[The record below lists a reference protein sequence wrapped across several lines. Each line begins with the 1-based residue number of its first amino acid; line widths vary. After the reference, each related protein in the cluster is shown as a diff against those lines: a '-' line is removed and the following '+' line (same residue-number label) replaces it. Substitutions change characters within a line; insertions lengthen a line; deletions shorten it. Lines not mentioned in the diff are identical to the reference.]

1 MRRRFLHPA
10 LLVLVA
16 ALWAPS
22 AHGEEVAPARF
33 ETKDGFHT
41 LFIPIVEAKKLQNE
55 WSIIARGPLNGQVI
69 ALGIDISLE
78 PPKDKMDAPDFRL
91 KIQGKEGQAFVNA
104 LAEKTGVPL
113 AGRSP
118 RDETTFELLVMSGSV
133 ARLESSTLETT
144 IINLRDDGDYY
155 GEWYLDIDLKRRILK
170 LSEKNMLYR
179 APLINSLMR
188 EGAPQP

>member
-1 MRRRFLHPA
+1 MRRLPLHLV

-16 ALWAPS
+16 ALSAPP
-22 AHGEEVAPARF
+22 ARGEEIAPARF
-33 ETKDGFHT
+33 ETENGFHT
-41 LFIPIVEAKKLQNE
+41 LFIPITEAKKLQNE
-55 WSIIARGPLNGQVI
+55 WSIVARGSLNKQVI

-78 PPKDKMDAPDFRL
+78 PPKDKMDTPDVQL

-133 ARLESSTLETT
+133 ARLESSTLEATV
-144 IINLRDDGDYY
+144 INLRDDGDYY
-155 GEWYLDIDLKRRILK
+155 GEWYLDIDLKRRVLK
-170 LSEKNMLYR
+170 LSEKNEQYR